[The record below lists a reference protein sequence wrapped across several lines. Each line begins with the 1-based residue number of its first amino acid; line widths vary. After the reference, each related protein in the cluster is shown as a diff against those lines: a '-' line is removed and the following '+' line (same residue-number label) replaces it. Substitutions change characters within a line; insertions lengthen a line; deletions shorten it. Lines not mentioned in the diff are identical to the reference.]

1 MTEKKIIL
9 GVDEV
14 GRGPLAGPVVAA
26 AVILFDGHENILIK
40 DSKKIPKNKIGSIAS
55 EIKKCS
61 AYTIGMASVAE
72 INELNILQATM
83 LAMRRAIAGIE
94 QNYHLIRIDGNQ
106 NPLKESIEL
115 GKTVELLIDGDVI
128 CRSIAAA
135 SIIAKS
141 YRDNLMKELHYQY
154 PYYCWHENKGY
165 GTKNHIKAIQEH
177 GISNLHR
184 DLFCR
189 KFIVN

>member
-1 MTEKKIIL
+1 MTDKKIIL

-26 AVILFDGHENILIK
+26 AVILLDGHENILIK
-40 DSKKIPKNKIGSIAS
+40 DSKKIPKNKINSIAG
-55 EIKKCS
+55 EIKKSS
-61 AYTIGMASVAE
+61 AYAIGIASVAE

-83 LAMRRAIAGIE
+83 LAMRRAIAGIKK
-94 QNYHLIRIDGNQ
+94 NYHLIRIDGNQ

-115 GKTVELLIDGDVI
+115 GKTVELLIDGDAI
-128 CRSIAAA
+128 CRSIAGA

-141 YRDNLMKELHYQY
+141 YRDKLMKELHYQY

-165 GTKNHIKAIQEH
+165 GTKNHIKAIRDN